1 MATAHAIR
9 QVRNALAAVAL
20 LVTLTTACKKSGLGG
35 ADVDPRNQYVG
46 TYEGGYQAST
56 LINNSLE
63 SNRESGKITI
73 TVTKSETA
81 NQFYLDLLFNGVTN
95 QKLTAELVGN
105 AFTVIDKQSETLSF
119 DGKNYTAK
127 YTATGQF
134 TDKVITLNTVT
145 ETLQSGVTLSRRG
158 DISGTKK

>member
-9 QVRNALAAVAL
+9 SVRKALAVVAL
-20 LVTLTTACKKSGLGG
+20 LVSLTTACKKSGLGG

-46 TYEGGYQAST
+46 AYEGGYQTST

-63 SNRESGKITI
+63 SNRESGKIMI

-119 DGKNYTAK
+119 DGKNYIAK

>member
-9 QVRNALAAVAL
+9 SVRNALAVAAL

-35 ADVDPRNQYVG
+35 ADVDPRNQYAG
-46 TYEGGYQAST
+46 TYEGGYQTAT
-56 LINNSLE
+56 LVNNSLE

>member
-1 MATAHAIR
+1 MAIDYGIR
-9 QVRNALAAVAL
+9 SVRNALLAIVL
-20 LVTLTTACKKSGLGG
+20 IGSLTTACKKSGLGG

-46 TYEGGYQAST
+46 TYEGGYQTAT
-56 LINNSLE
+56 LVNNSLE

-119 DGKNYTAK
+119 DGKSYTAK

-134 TDKVITLNTVT
+134 TEKVITVNTVT